1 MSLKGK
7 LVVATRNPDKVRE
20 IKAMLGEEEIEI
32 LSLLD
37 FPHLSEIKEEGKTF
51 RENAIAKAQK
61 VAELTGCLSLADDSG
76 LEVYALGGA
85 PGVRSARFSGAKVDY
100 KANNRKLLKLM
111 AHLPEGK
118 RGACFRCV
126 VALAWPAG
134 QVQVVEGT
142 YQGRISFAPRG
153 KSGFGYDPVFID
165 PVSGKT
171 FAELSPEEKNKI
183 SHRAIAI
190 SQAGSLLKAG
200 LKHKEEKIG

>member
-1 MSLKGK
+1 MTNL

-20 IKAMLGEEEIEI
+20 IKAMLGEEEIEF

-37 FPHLSEIKEEGKTF
+37 FPHLPEIKEEGETF
-51 RENAIAKAQK
+51 RENAVSKAQK
-61 VAELTGCLSLADDSG
+61 TAELTGCLSLADDSG

-85 PGVRSARFSGAKVDY
+85 PGVRSARFSGEKVDY
-100 KANNRKLLKLM
+100 KANNQKLLKLM
-111 AHLPEGK
+111 APLPEEK

-126 VALAWPAG
+126 VALASPSG
-134 QVQVVEGT
+134 RLEVVEGA

-153 KSGFGYDPVFID
+153 KNGFGYDPVFID

-190 SQAGSLLKAG
+190 SQAGSLLKAR

>member
-7 LVVATRNPDKVRE
+7 KNLLVVATRNPDKVRE
-20 IKAMLGEEEIEI
+20 IKAMLGEEKIEI

-37 FPHLSEIKEEGKTF
+37 FPHLPEIKEEGETF
-51 RENAIAKAQK
+51 RENAVSKAKK
-61 VAELTGCLSLADDSG
+61 TAELTGCLSLADDSG

-85 PGVRSARFSGAKVDY
+85 PGVRSARFSGEKVDY

-111 AHLPEGK
+111 ASLPEEK

-126 VALAWPAG
+126 VALASPAYE
-134 QVQVVEGT
+134 VEVAEGA
-142 YQGRISFAPRG
+142 YEGRISLAPRG
-153 KSGFGYDPVFID
+153 KNGFGYDPVFID
-165 PVSGKT
+165 PASGKT

-190 SQAGSLLKAG
+190 SRARAILVTSFLKG
-200 LKHKEEKIG
+200 G